1 MKLHT
6 ASRSRPCS
14 GFSSSGDLAV
24 VRSEDG
30 TALLAVVD
38 VLGHGPEAAA
48 VAQIAGEYLAKLELD
63 ADVSTWMAG
72 LHDALSRTRGA
83 AAGLARACDGELE
96 LAVVGNVAVR
106 SRGTRV
112 GIVASP
118 GIIGRRV
125 RRIRAFSFSMQPGD
139 RVALYS
145 DGLRRV
151 ELGTSRGLPADRACD
166 HLMNTCASTT
176 DDATILVADF
186 DHA

>member
-24 VRSEDG
+24 VRSNESV
-30 TALLAVVD
+30 ALLAVID
-38 VLGHGPEAAA
+38 VLGHGPDAAA
-48 VAQIAGEYLAKLELD
+48 VAHLAGEYLSQLELD

-72 LHDALSRTRGA
+72 LHVALARTRGA
-83 AAGLARACDGELE
+83 AAGLARACDGSLE

-106 SRGTRV
+106 SCGTRV
-112 GIVASP
+112 GVVAAP
-118 GIIGRRV
+118 GIVGRRV
-125 RRIRAFSFSMQPGD
+125 RRIRPFSFSMQPGD
-139 RVALYS
+139 RIALYS

-151 ELGTSRGLPADRACD
+151 ELGSSRGISAERACD
-166 HLMNTCASTT
+166 HLMNTCASAT
-176 DDATILVADF
+176 DDATILLADF